1 MQTSVMP
8 QAAFKIRVFIVDDHP
23 MVRTGLAAAIGA
35 QSDLEIV
42 GEAEDGREA
51 LALIPVLQPDVVLM
65 DISMPRLDGISAM
78 SQLRP
83 TMPSTRFL
91 MLTSSGEP
99 VEVRRA
105 MTAGA
110 SGYLLKNASAAD
122 LAQMIR
128 NAHIGR
134 RVFAPE
140 VAEAMINATLEP
152 APGADLTPRERE
164 LLALM
169 TRGLNNQEIAAELAV
184 ALPTVKFHVTNILS
198 KLHVDN
204 RTEAV
209 LKALKQKIVPAE
221 AASPPPPRRHR

>member
-1 MQTSVMP
+1 MAM
-8 QAAFKIRVFIVDDHP
+8 AASKIRVFIVDDHP

-35 QSDLEIV
+35 QADLELV

-51 LALIPVLQPDVVLM
+51 LALIALRQPDVVLM

-78 SQLRP
+78 GQLSK

-99 VEVRRA
+99 IEVRRA
-105 MTAGA
+105 MAAGA
-110 SGYLLKNASAAD
+110 SGYLLKNTSASE

-128 NAHIGR
+128 NAHAGR
-134 RVFAPE
+134 RVLAPE
-140 VAEAMINATLEP
+140 IAEAMISATLEP

-169 TRGLNNQEIAAELAV
+169 TRGLNNQEIAAELSV
-184 ALPTVKFHVTNILS
+184 ALPTVKFHITNILS

-209 LKALKQKIVPAE
+209 LKALKHKIVP
-221 AASPPPPRRHR
+221 PPP

>member
-1 MQTSVMP
+1 MAM
-8 QAAFKIRVFIVDDHP
+8 AASKIRVFIVDDHP

-35 QSDLEIV
+35 QADLELV

-51 LALIPVLQPDVVLM
+51 LALIALRQPDVVLM

-78 SQLRP
+78 GQLSK

-99 VEVRRA
+99 IEVRRA
-105 MTAGA
+105 MAAGA
-110 SGYLLKNASAAD
+110 SGYLLKNTSASE

-128 NAHIGR
+128 NAHTGR
-134 RVFAPE
+134 RVLAPE
-140 VAEAMINATLEP
+140 IAEAMISATLEP

-169 TRGLNNQEIAAELAV
+169 TRGLNNQEIAAELSV
-184 ALPTVKFHVTNILS
+184 ALPTVKFHITNILS

-209 LKALKQKIVPAE
+209 LKALKHKIVP
-221 AASPPPPRRHR
+221 PPP

>member
-1 MQTSVMP
+1 MQPTVVPM
-8 QAAFKIRVFIVDDHP
+8 AEFKIRVFVVDDHP

-35 QSDLEIV
+35 QADLEVV

-51 LALIPVLQPDVVLM
+51 LSLIPVLQPDVVLM
-65 DISMPRLDGISAM
+65 DISMPRLDGIAAM
-78 SQLRP
+78 SQLRQ
-83 TMPSTRFL
+83 TMPSTKFL

-105 MTAGA
+105 MAAGA
-110 SGYLLKNASAAD
+110 SGYLLKNASATD

-128 NAHIGR
+128 NANLGR
-134 RVFAPE
+134 RVLAPE
-140 VAEAMINATLEP
+140 VAEAMITATLEP
-152 APGADLTPRERE
+152 QPGADLTPRERE
-164 LLALM
+164 LLTLM

-209 LKALKQKIVPAE
+209 LKALKHKIVP
-221 AASPPPPRRHR
+221 PPA

>member
-1 MQTSVMP
+1 MESTVVPM
-8 QAAFKIRVFIVDDHP
+8 AAFKIRVFVVDDHP

-35 QSDLEIV
+35 QPDFELV

-51 LALIPVLQPDVVLM
+51 LSLIPLLQPDVVLM
-65 DISMPRLDGISAM
+65 DISMPRLDGIAAM
-78 SQLRP
+78 GQLRQ

-105 MTAGA
+105 MAAGA
-110 SGYLLKNASAAD
+110 SGYLLKNTSASD

-128 NAHIGR
+128 SANIGR
-134 RVFAPE
+134 RVLAPE
-140 VAEAMINATLEP
+140 IAEAMITATLEP

-164 LLALM
+164 LLTLM

-209 LKALKQKIVPAE
+209 LKALRHKIVP
-221 AASPPPPRRHR
+221 PPA

>member
-1 MQTSVMP
+1 MAM
-8 QAAFKIRVFIVDDHP
+8 AASKIRVFIVDDHP

-35 QSDLEIV
+35 QADLELV

-51 LALIPVLQPDVVLM
+51 LALIALRQPDVVLM

-78 SQLRP
+78 GQLSK

-99 VEVRRA
+99 IEVRRA
-105 MTAGA
+105 MAAGA
-110 SGYLLKNASAAD
+110 SGYLLKNASASE

-128 NAHIGR
+128 NAHAGR
-134 RVFAPE
+134 RVLAPE
-140 VAEAMINATLEP
+140 IAEAMISATLEP

-169 TRGLNNQEIAAELAV
+169 TRGLNNQEIAAELSV
-184 ALPTVKFHVTNILS
+184 ALPTVKFHITNILS

-209 LKALKQKIVPAE
+209 LKALKHKIVP
-221 AASPPPPRRHR
+221 PPP